1 MARREKGY
9 KEYNDEVQKL
19 EEKLREAKANRK
31 AAEKVEKE
39 KIQGVVYDACCE
51 VFEHD
56 FFGMKKSEVV
66 AYLKEQMGSKPVTAP
81 VAQPVEPKASYNP
94 ASDS

>member
-9 KEYNDEVQKL
+9 KEYSDEVKKL
-19 EEKLREAKANRK
+19 EEKLKQAKANQK

-56 FFGMKKSEVV
+56 FFGMKKAEVV
-66 AYLKEQMGSKPVTAP
+66 AYLKEQMGSKPTAAP
-81 VAQPVEPKASYNP
+81 VAQPVEPKAPYNP